1 MKRTVLIGNG
11 SPPATLLIRERR
23 SDRTYGLGIWLMILC
38 ALIALVVMNKQDHVN
53 QNTTPAQESTFR
65 QEQARRLTALG
76 IGPVTT
82 GGVAYAEQ

>member
-1 MKRTVLIGNG
+1 
-11 SPPATLLIRERR
+11 
-23 SDRTYGLGIWLMILC
+23 MILC